1 MNKERILTDNELK
14 EIILSLKEYIGRISK
29 IRIYQEL
36 IVENNTVYFKINI
49 YFIIIDTDFNQKISI
64 ISKVALDKNQ
74 VLLQLKSKLKLEK
87 LLWQEK
93 NQLQAEQEALQLN
106 PESLALQSS
115 ED

>member
-1 MNKERILTDNELK
+1 MTKERILTDNELK
-14 EIILSLKEYIGRISK
+14 EIILSLQEYIGRISK
-29 IRIYQEL
+29 IRIYQEP
-36 IVENNTVYFKINI
+36 ICENNTVYFKSNI
-49 YFIIIDTDFNQKISI
+49 YFIIDTDFNQKISI
-64 ISKVALDKNQ
+64 ISKVALDENQ

>member
-1 MNKERILTDNELK
+1 MTKERILTDNELK

-29 IRIYQEL
+29 IRIYQEP
-36 IVENNTVYFKINI
+36 IFENNTVYFKSNI
-49 YFIIIDTDFNQKISI
+49 YFIIDTDFNQKISI
-64 ISKVALDKNQ
+64 ISKIALDENQ